1 MRKEFYVT
9 TVFDAAAIAGIEQ
22 MYFLLPI
29 GLLVVSLIPFL
40 LLFKIKDSDVTKM
53 NEEIAQRA

>member
-1 MRKEFYVT
+1 
-9 TVFDAAAIAGIEQ
+9 